1 MQMATQSLETHLT
14 TQCPQCATTLQ
25 ADIALL
31 QRSNGWARCGRC
43 HFLFDV
49 VNHAGI
55 PTLTPA
61 AEPAA
66 DPADSGDPP
75 ADTPNDA
82 TNLSD
87 LSDVTASDDVV
98 VDQLFE
104 KVVTGFDPALNTP
117 QGERIEAIDR
127 LPLVEPPPTANP
139 SASALWRAVLN
150 ILIGLLLLAL
160 AGQLLYLQRDHLQER
175 WPNASVQL
183 LRLCQP
189 VGCEVPLKRDLSA
202 VKIISSSVVQLSGGV
217 LQLNVVIENESTEPI
232 ETPEVW
238 LSLANADGIAFAA
251 QGFGPDDWRT
261 PSRRLDGETRY
272 ALVFEW
278 PLDVTESEQMR
289 QYATELRYSTKRP

>member
-1 MQMATQSLETHLT
+1 MQMATQSIETHLT

-49 VNHAGI
+49 VNHVGI

-61 AEPAA
+61 A
-66 DPADSGDPP
+66 DSADSGEAP
-75 ADTPNDA
+75 ADTPNES

-87 LSDVTASDDVV
+87 LSDVSASDDVV

-117 QGERIEAIDR
+117 QSERIEAIDR
-127 LPLVEPPPTANP
+127 LPLVEPPPIANP

-150 ILIGLLLLAL
+150 ILIGLLLFAL
-160 AGQLLYLQRDHLQER
+160 IGQLLYLQRDHLQER

-183 LRLCQP
+183 LSMCQP
-189 VGCEVPLKRDLSA
+189 VGCEVPLKRDLNA

-217 LQLNVVIENESTEPI
+217 LQLNVVIENGSTEPI

-261 PSRRLDGETRY
+261 PSRRLDSETRY

-289 QYATELRYSTKRP
+289 QYATELRYSTKKP

>member
-1 MQMATQSLETHLT
+1 MQMATQSIETHLT

-49 VNHAGI
+49 VNHVGI

-61 AEPAA
+61 AEPA
-66 DPADSGDPP
+66 DSGEAP
-75 ADTPNDA
+75 ADTPNES

-87 LSDVTASDDVV
+87 LSDVSASDDVV

-117 QGERIEAIDR
+117 QSERIEAIDR
-127 LPLVEPPPTANP
+127 LPLVEPPPIANP
-139 SASALWRAVLN
+139 SAGALWRAVLN
-150 ILIGLLLLAL
+150 ILIGLLLFAL
-160 AGQLLYLQRDHLQER
+160 IGQLLYLQRDHLQER

-217 LQLNVVIENESTEPI
+217 LQLNVVIENGSTEPI

-261 PSRRLDGETRY
+261 PSQRLDGETRY

-289 QYATELRYSTKRP
+289 QYATELRYSTKKP

>member
-1 MQMATQSLETHLT
+1 MQMATQSIETHLT

-49 VNHAGI
+49 VNHVGI

-61 AEPAA
+61 AEPA
-66 DPADSGDPP
+66 DSGEAP
-75 ADTPNDA
+75 ADTPNES

-87 LSDVTASDDVV
+87 LSDVSASDDVV

-117 QGERIEAIDR
+117 QSERIEAIDR
-127 LPLVEPPPTANP
+127 LPLVEPPPIANP

-150 ILIGLLLLAL
+150 ILIGLLLFAL
-160 AGQLLYLQRDHLQER
+160 IGQLLYLQRDHLQER

-183 LRLCQP
+183 LSMCQP
-189 VGCEVPLKRDLSA
+189 VGCEVPLKRDLNA

-217 LQLNVVIENESTEPI
+217 LQLNVVIENGSTEPI

-261 PSRRLDGETRY
+261 PSQRLDGETRY

-289 QYATELRYSTKRP
+289 QYATELRYSTKKP

>member
-1 MQMATQSLETHLT
+1 MQMATQSIETHLT

-49 VNHAGI
+49 VNHVGI

-61 AEPAA
+61 AEPA
-66 DPADSGDPP
+66 DSGEAP
-75 ADTPNDA
+75 ADTPNES

-87 LSDVTASDDVV
+87 LSDVSASDDVV

-117 QGERIEAIDR
+117 QSERIEAIDR
-127 LPLVEPPPTANP
+127 LPLVEPPPIANP

-150 ILIGLLLLAL
+150 ILIGLLLFAL
-160 AGQLLYLQRDHLQER
+160 IGQLLYLQRDHLHER

-183 LRLCQP
+183 LSMCQP
-189 VGCEVPLKRDLSA
+189 VGCEVPLKRDLNA

-217 LQLNVVIENESTEPI
+217 LQLNVVIENGSTEPI

-289 QYATELRYSTKRP
+289 QYATELRYSTKKP

>member
-1 MQMATQSLETHLT
+1 MQMATQSIENHLT

-49 VNHAGI
+49 VNHVGI

-61 AEPAA
+61 A
-66 DPADSGDPP
+66 DSADSGEAP
-75 ADTPNDA
+75 ADTPNES

-87 LSDVTASDDVV
+87 LSDVSASDDVV

-117 QGERIEAIDR
+117 QSERIEAIDR
-127 LPLVEPPPTANP
+127 LPLVEPPPIANP

-150 ILIGLLLLAL
+150 ILIGLLLFAL
-160 AGQLLYLQRDHLQER
+160 IGQLLYLQRDHLQER
-175 WPNASVQL
+175 WPDASVQL
-183 LRLCQP
+183 LSMCQP
-189 VGCEVPLKRDLSA
+189 VGCEVPLKRDLNA

-217 LQLNVVIENESTEPI
+217 LQLNVVIENGSTEPI

-261 PSRRLDGETRY
+261 PSQRLDGETRY

-289 QYATELRYSTKRP
+289 QYATELRYSTKKP

>member
-1 MQMATQSLETHLT
+1 MQMATQSIENHLT

-49 VNHAGI
+49 VNHVGI

-61 AEPAA
+61 AEPA
-66 DPADSGDPP
+66 DSGEAP
-75 ADTPNDA
+75 ADTPNES

-87 LSDVTASDDVV
+87 LSDVSASDDVV

-117 QGERIEAIDR
+117 QSERIEAIDR
-127 LPLVEPPPTANP
+127 LPLVEPPPIANP

-150 ILIGLLLLAL
+150 ILIGLLLFAL
-160 AGQLLYLQRDHLQER
+160 IGQLLYLQRDHLQER
-175 WPNASVQL
+175 WPDASVQL
-183 LRLCQP
+183 LSMCQP
-189 VGCEVPLKRDLSA
+189 VGCEVPLKRDLNA

-217 LQLNVVIENESTEPI
+217 LQLNVVIENGSTEPI

-261 PSRRLDGETRY
+261 PSRRLDSETRY

-289 QYATELRYSTKRP
+289 QYATELRYSTKKP

>member
-49 VNHAGI
+49 VNHVGI

-61 AEPAA
+61 AEPA
-66 DPADSGDPP
+66 DSGEAP
-75 ADTPNDA
+75 ADTPNES

-87 LSDVTASDDVV
+87 LSDVSASDDVV

-117 QGERIEAIDR
+117 QSERIEAIDR
-127 LPLVEPPPTANP
+127 LPLVEPPPIANP

-150 ILIGLLLLAL
+150 ILIGLLLFAL
-160 AGQLLYLQRDHLQER
+160 IGQLLYLQRDHLQER

-183 LRLCQP
+183 LSMCQP
-189 VGCEVPLKRDLSA
+189 VGCEVPLKRDLNA

-217 LQLNVVIENESTEPI
+217 LQLNVVIENGSTEPI

-261 PSRRLDGETRY
+261 PSRRLDSETRY

-278 PLDVTESEQMR
+278 PLDFTESEQMR
-289 QYATELRYSTKRP
+289 QYATELRYSTKKP

>member
-1 MQMATQSLETHLT
+1 MATQSPDTHLT

-49 VNHAGI
+49 VNHVGI

-61 AEPAA
+61 AEPA
-66 DPADSGDPP
+66 DSGEAP
-75 ADTPNDA
+75 ADTPNES

-87 LSDVTASDDVV
+87 LSDVSASDDVV

-117 QGERIEAIDR
+117 QSERIEAIDR
-127 LPLVEPPPTANP
+127 LPLVEPPPIANP

-160 AGQLLYLQRDHLQER
+160 IGQLLYLQRDHLQER

-183 LRLCQP
+183 LRMCQP
-189 VGCEVPLKRDLSA
+189 VGCEVPLKRDLNA

-217 LQLNVVIENESTEPI
+217 LQLNVVIENGSTEPI

-261 PSRRLDGETRY
+261 PSQRLDGETRY

-289 QYATELRYSTKRP
+289 QYATELRYSTKKP

>member
-1 MQMATQSLETHLT
+1 MA
-14 TQCPQCATTLQ
+14 
-25 ADIALL
+25 
-31 QRSNGWARCGRC
+31 
-43 HFLFDV
+43 
-49 VNHAGI
+49 
-55 PTLTPA
+55 
-61 AEPAA
+61 
-66 DPADSGDPP
+66 
-75 ADTPNDA
+75 
-82 TNLSD
+82 
-87 LSDVTASDDVV
+87 
-98 VDQLFE
+98 
-104 KVVTGFDPALNTP
+104 GFDPALNTP

-160 AGQLLYLQRDHLQER
+160 VGQLLYLQRDWLQER

-183 LRLCQP
+183 LKLCQP
-189 VGCEVPLKRDLSA
+189 VGCEVPLKRDLNA

-261 PSRRLDGETRY
+261 PSRRLDGGTRY

-289 QYATELRYSTKRP
+289 QYATELRYSTKKP

>member
-55 PTLTPA
+55 PTLTPTS
-61 AEPAA
+61 EPDATLA
-66 DPADSGDPP
+66 DPPSDPQN
-75 ADTPNDA
+75 AS

-87 LSDVTASDDVV
+87 LSDLTASDDVV
-98 VDQLFE
+98 VDKLFE

-127 LPLVEPPPTANP
+127 LPLVEPP
-139 SASALWRAVLN
+139 SAATPPNAALWRAVLN
-150 ILIGLLLLAL
+150 ILIGVLLVAL
-160 AGQLLYLQRDHLQER
+160 AGQFLYLQRDRLQAQ

-189 VGCEVPLKRDLSA
+189 IFCEVPLKRDLSV

-217 LQLNVVIENESTEPI
+217 LQLNVVIENESVEPI
-232 ETPEVW
+232 EIPEVW
-238 LSLANADGIAFAA
+238 LSLANAAGIVFAE
-251 QGFGPDDWRT
+251 QGFGPDDWRA

-289 QYATELRYSTKRP
+289 QYATGLRYSTKKP

>member
-1 MQMATQSLETHLT
+1 MQMATQSPDTHLT

-55 PTLTPA
+55 PTLTPTA
-61 AEPAA
+61 GPKA
-66 DPADSGDPP
+66 DHADPP
-75 ADTPNDA
+75 AKAPNESI
-82 TNLSD
+82 NLSD
-87 LSDVTASDDVV
+87 LSDVSVSDDVV
-98 VDQLFE
+98 VEQLFE

-117 QGERIEAIDR
+117 HGERIEAIDR
-127 LPLVEPPPTANP
+127 VPLVEPPPTADP
-139 SASALWRAVLN
+139 SASALWRAFLN
-150 ILIGLLLLAL
+150 ILIGLLLFAIV
-160 AGQLLYLQRDHLQER
+160 GQLLYLQRDRLQER
-175 WPNASVQL
+175 WPNATVQL

-189 VGCEVPLKRDLSA
+189 VGCEVPLKRDLNV
-202 VKIISSSVVQLSGGV
+202 VKIISSSVVHLSGGV

-232 ETPEVW
+232 EIPEVW
-238 LSLANADGIAFAA
+238 LSLANADGIVFAA

-261 PSRRLDGETRY
+261 PSRRLDGEMRY

-289 QYATELRYSTKRP
+289 RYATELRYSAKKP

>member
-49 VNHAGI
+49 VNHVGI

-61 AEPAA
+61 AEPA
-66 DPADSGDPP
+66 DSGEAP
-75 ADTPNDA
+75 ADTPNES

-87 LSDVTASDDVV
+87 LSDVSASDDVV

-117 QGERIEAIDR
+117 QSERIEAIDR
-127 LPLVEPPPTANP
+127 LPLVEPPPIANP

-150 ILIGLLLLAL
+150 ILIGLLLFAL
-160 AGQLLYLQRDHLQER
+160 IGQLLYLQRDHLQER
-175 WPNASVQL
+175 WPDASVQL
-183 LRLCQP
+183 LSMCQP
-189 VGCEVPLKRDLSA
+189 VGCEVPLKRDLNA

-217 LQLNVVIENESTEPI
+217 LQLNVVIENGSTEPI

-261 PSRRLDGETRY
+261 PSQRLDGETRY

-289 QYATELRYSTKRP
+289 QYATELRYSTKKP

>member
-49 VNHAGI
+49 VNHVGI

-61 AEPAA
+61 AEPA
-66 DPADSGDPP
+66 DSGEAP
-75 ADTPNDA
+75 ADTPNES

-87 LSDVTASDDVV
+87 LSDVSASDDVV

-117 QGERIEAIDR
+117 QSGRIEAIDR
-127 LPLVEPPPTANP
+127 LPLVEPPPIANP

-150 ILIGLLLLAL
+150 ILIGLLLFAL
-160 AGQLLYLQRDHLQER
+160 IGQLLYLQRDHLQER
-175 WPNASVQL
+175 WPDASVQL
-183 LRLCQP
+183 LSMCQP
-189 VGCEVPLKRDLSA
+189 VGCEVPLKRDLNA

-217 LQLNVVIENESTEPI
+217 LQLNVVIENGSTEPI

-261 PSRRLDGETRY
+261 PSQRLDGETRY

-289 QYATELRYSTKRP
+289 QYATELRYSTKKP

>member
-1 MQMATQSLETHLT
+1 MQMATQSIETHLT

-49 VNHAGI
+49 VNHVGI

-61 AEPAA
+61 AEPA
-66 DPADSGDPP
+66 DSGEAP
-75 ADTPNDA
+75 ADTPNES

-87 LSDVTASDDVV
+87 LSDVSASDDVV

-117 QGERIEAIDR
+117 QSERIEAIDR
-127 LPLVEPPPTANP
+127 LPLVEPPPIANP

-150 ILIGLLLLAL
+150 ILIGLLLFAL
-160 AGQLLYLQRDHLQER
+160 IGQVLYLQRDHLQER
-175 WPNASVQL
+175 WPDASVQL
-183 LRLCQP
+183 LSMCQP
-189 VGCEVPLKRDLSA
+189 VGCEVPLKRDLNA

-217 LQLNVVIENESTEPI
+217 LQLNVVIENGSTEPI

-261 PSRRLDGETRY
+261 PSQRLDGETRY

-289 QYATELRYSTKRP
+289 QYATELRYSTKKP

>member
-49 VNHAGI
+49 VNHVGI

-61 AEPAA
+61 AEPA
-66 DPADSGDPP
+66 DSGEAP
-75 ADTPNDA
+75 ADTPNES

-87 LSDVTASDDVV
+87 LSDVSASDDVV

-117 QGERIEAIDR
+117 QSERIEAIDR
-127 LPLVEPPPTANP
+127 LPLVEPPPIANP

-150 ILIGLLLLAL
+150 ILIGLLLFAL
-160 AGQLLYLQRDHLQER
+160 IGQLLYLQRDHLQER

-183 LRLCQP
+183 LRMCQP
-189 VGCEVPLKRDLSA
+189 VGCEVPLKRDLNA

-217 LQLNVVIENESTEPI
+217 LQLNVVIENGSTEPI

-261 PSRRLDGETRY
+261 PSRRLDSETRY

-278 PLDVTESEQMR
+278 PLDFTESEQMR
-289 QYATELRYSTKRP
+289 QYATELRYSTKKP

>member
-1 MQMATQSLETHLT
+1 MQMATQSIETHLT

-49 VNHAGI
+49 VNHVGI

-61 AEPAA
+61 A
-66 DPADSGDPP
+66 DSADSGEAP
-75 ADTPNDA
+75 ADTPNES

-87 LSDVTASDDVV
+87 LSDVSASDDVV

-117 QGERIEAIDR
+117 QSERIEAVDR
-127 LPLVEPPPTANP
+127 LPLVEPPPIANP

-150 ILIGLLLLAL
+150 ILIGLLLFAL
-160 AGQLLYLQRDHLQER
+160 IGQLLYLQRDHLQER
-175 WPNASVQL
+175 WPDASVQL
-183 LRLCQP
+183 LSMCQP
-189 VGCEVPLKRDLSA
+189 VGCEVPLKRDLNA

-217 LQLNVVIENESTEPI
+217 LQLNVVIENGSTEPI

-261 PSRRLDGETRY
+261 PSQRLDGETRY

-289 QYATELRYSTKRP
+289 QYATELRYSTKKP

>member
-49 VNHAGI
+49 VNHVGI

-61 AEPAA
+61 AEPA
-66 DPADSGDPP
+66 DSGEAPS
-75 ADTPNDA
+75 DTPNES

-87 LSDVTASDDVV
+87 LSDVSASDDVD

-117 QGERIEAIDR
+117 QSERIEAIDR
-127 LPLVEPPPTANP
+127 LPLVEPPPIANP

-160 AGQLLYLQRDHLQER
+160 IGQLLYLQRDHLQER

-183 LRLCQP
+183 LRMCQP
-189 VGCEVPLKRDLSA
+189 VGCEVPLKRDLNA

-217 LQLNVVIENESTEPI
+217 LQLNVVIENGSTEPI

-261 PSRRLDGETRY
+261 PSQRLDGETRY

-289 QYATELRYSTKRP
+289 QYATELRYSTKKP

>member
-1 MQMATQSLETHLT
+1 MQMATQSIETHLT

-49 VNHAGI
+49 VNHVGI

-61 AEPAA
+61 AEPA
-66 DPADSGDPP
+66 DSGEAP
-75 ADTPNDA
+75 ADTPNES

-87 LSDVTASDDVV
+87 LSDVSASDDVV

-117 QGERIEAIDR
+117 QSERIEAIDR
-127 LPLVEPPPTANP
+127 LPLVEPLPIANP
-139 SASALWRAVLN
+139 SAGALWRAVLN
-150 ILIGLLLLAL
+150 ILIGLLLFAL
-160 AGQLLYLQRDHLQER
+160 IGQLLYLQRDHLQKR
-175 WPNASVQL
+175 WPDASVQL
-183 LRLCQP
+183 LSMCQP
-189 VGCEVPLKRDLSA
+189 VGCEVPLKRDLNA

-217 LQLNVVIENESTEPI
+217 LQLNVVIENGSTEPI

-261 PSRRLDGETRY
+261 PSQRLDGETRY

-289 QYATELRYSTKRP
+289 QYATELRYSTKKP

>member
-1 MQMATQSLETHLT
+1 MQMATQSIENHLT

-49 VNHAGI
+49 VNHVGI

-61 AEPAA
+61 AEPA
-66 DPADSGDPP
+66 DSGEAP
-75 ADTPNDA
+75 ADTPNES

-87 LSDVTASDDVV
+87 LSDVSASDDVV

-117 QGERIEAIDR
+117 QSERIEAIDR
-127 LPLVEPPPTANP
+127 LPLVEPPPIANP

-150 ILIGLLLLAL
+150 ILIGLLLFAL
-160 AGQLLYLQRDHLQER
+160 IGQLLYLQRDHLQER

-183 LRLCQP
+183 LSMCQP
-189 VGCEVPLKRDLSA
+189 VGCEVPLKRDLNA

-217 LQLNVVIENESTEPI
+217 LQLNVVIENGSTEPI

-261 PSRRLDGETRY
+261 PSQRLDGETRY

-289 QYATELRYSTKRP
+289 QYATELRYSTKKP

>member
-1 MQMATQSLETHLT
+1 MQMATQSIETHLT

-49 VNHAGI
+49 VNHVGI

-61 AEPAA
+61 AEPA
-66 DPADSGDPP
+66 DSGEAP
-75 ADTPNDA
+75 ADTPNES

-87 LSDVTASDDVV
+87 LSDVSASDDVV

-117 QGERIEAIDR
+117 QSERIEAIDR
-127 LPLVEPPPTANP
+127 LPLVEPPPIANP

-150 ILIGLLLLAL
+150 ILIGLLLFAL
-160 AGQLLYLQRDHLQER
+160 IGQLLYLQRDHLQER
-175 WPNASVQL
+175 WPDASVQL
-183 LRLCQP
+183 LSMCQP
-189 VGCEVPLKRDLSA
+189 VGCEVPLKRDLNA

-217 LQLNVVIENESTEPI
+217 LQLNVVIENGSTEPI

-261 PSRRLDGETRY
+261 PSQRLDGETRY

-289 QYATELRYSTKRP
+289 QYATELRYSTKKP

>member
-1 MQMATQSLETHLT
+1 MATQSLETHLT

-55 PTLTPA
+55 PTLRPA
-61 AEPAA
+61 PESQTTAA
-66 DPADSGDPP
+66 DPLV
-75 ADTPNDA
+75 DTPNDS

-87 LSDVTASDDVV
+87 LSDVAASDDVV

-104 KVVTGFDPALNTP
+104 KVVTGFDPALSAP
-117 QGERIEAIDR
+117 GGERIEAIDR
-127 LPLVEPPPTANP
+127 LPLVDPPSTVSSSVA
-139 SASALWRAVLN
+139 ALWRAVLN
-150 ILIGLLLLAL
+150 ILIGLLLVLL
-160 AGQLLYLQRDHLQER
+160 TGQLLYLQRDRLRTE

-183 LRLCQP
+183 LKLCQP
-189 VGCEVPLKRDLSA
+189 LGCEVPLKRDLNA
-202 VKIISSSVVQLSGGV
+202 VKIISTSVVQLSGGV
-217 LQLNVVIENESTEPI
+217 LQLNVVIQNESTEPI
-232 ETPEVW
+232 ETPEIW
-238 LSLANADGIAFAA
+238 LSLANAEGIAFAE
-251 QGFGPDDWRT
+251 QGFGPDDWRI
-261 PSRRLDGETRY
+261 PSQRLDGETRY

>member
-1 MQMATQSLETHLT
+1 
-14 TQCPQCATTLQ
+14 
-25 ADIALL
+25 L

-49 VNHAGI
+49 VNHVGI

-61 AEPAA
+61 AEPA
-66 DPADSGDPP
+66 DSGEAP
-75 ADTPNDA
+75 ADTPNES

-87 LSDVTASDDVV
+87 LSDVSASDDVV

-117 QGERIEAIDR
+117 QSERIEAIDR
-127 LPLVEPPPTANP
+127 LPLVEPPPIANP

-150 ILIGLLLLAL
+150 ILIGLLLFAL
-160 AGQLLYLQRDHLQER
+160 IGQLLYLQRDHLQER
-175 WPNASVQL
+175 WPDASVQL
-183 LRLCQP
+183 LSMCQP
-189 VGCEVPLKRDLSA
+189 VGCEVPLKRDLNA

-217 LQLNVVIENESTEPI
+217 LQLNVVIENGSTEPI

-261 PSRRLDGETRY
+261 PSQRLDGETRY

-289 QYATELRYSTKRP
+289 QYATELRYSTKKP

>member
-1 MQMATQSLETHLT
+1 MQMATQSLEAHLT

-49 VNHAGI
+49 VNHVGI

-61 AEPAA
+61 AEPA
-66 DPADSGDPP
+66 DSGEAP
-75 ADTPNDA
+75 ADTPNES

-87 LSDVTASDDVV
+87 LSDVSASDDVV

-117 QGERIEAIDR
+117 QSERIEAIDR
-127 LPLVEPPPTANP
+127 LPLVEPPPIANP
-139 SASALWRAVLN
+139 SAGALWRAVLN
-150 ILIGLLLLAL
+150 ILIGLLLFAL
-160 AGQLLYLQRDHLQER
+160 IGQLLYLQRDHLQER

-183 LRLCQP
+183 LSMCQP
-189 VGCEVPLKRDLSA
+189 VGCEVPLKRDLNA

-217 LQLNVVIENESTEPI
+217 LQLNVVIENGSTEPI

-261 PSRRLDGETRY
+261 PSQRLDGETRY

-289 QYATELRYSTKRP
+289 QYATELRYSTKKP

>member
-49 VNHAGI
+49 VNHVGI

-61 AEPAA
+61 AEPA
-66 DPADSGDPP
+66 DSGEAP
-75 ADTPNDA
+75 ADTPNES

-87 LSDVTASDDVV
+87 LSDVSASDDVV

-117 QGERIEAIDR
+117 QSERIEAIDR
-127 LPLVEPPPTANP
+127 LPLVEPPPIANP

-150 ILIGLLLLAL
+150 ILIGLLLFAL
-160 AGQLLYLQRDHLQER
+160 IGQLLYLQRDHLQER

-183 LRLCQP
+183 LRMCQP
-189 VGCEVPLKRDLSA
+189 VGCEVPLKRDLDA

-217 LQLNVVIENESTEPI
+217 LQLNVVIENGSTEPI

-261 PSRRLDGETRY
+261 PSQRLDGETRY

-278 PLDVTESEQMR
+278 PLDFTESEQMR
-289 QYATELRYSTKRP
+289 QYATELRYSTKKP

>member
-49 VNHAGI
+49 VNHVGI

-61 AEPAA
+61 A
-66 DPADSGDPP
+66 DSADSGEAP
-75 ADTPNDA
+75 ADTPNES

-87 LSDVTASDDVV
+87 LSDVSASDDVV

-117 QGERIEAIDR
+117 QSERIEAIDR
-127 LPLVEPPPTANP
+127 LPLVEPPPIANP

-150 ILIGLLLLAL
+150 ILIGLLLFAL
-160 AGQLLYLQRDHLQER
+160 IGQLLYLQRDHLQER
-175 WPNASVQL
+175 WPDASVQL
-183 LRLCQP
+183 LSMCQP
-189 VGCEVPLKRDLSA
+189 VGCEVPLKRDLNA

-217 LQLNVVIENESTEPI
+217 LQLNVVIENGSTEPI

-261 PSRRLDGETRY
+261 PSQRLDGETRY

-289 QYATELRYSTKRP
+289 QYATELRYSTKKP

>member
-1 MQMATQSLETHLT
+1 MQMATQSLETQLT

-49 VNHAGI
+49 VNHVGI

-61 AEPAA
+61 AEPA
-66 DPADSGDPP
+66 DSGEAP
-75 ADTPNDA
+75 ADTPNES

-87 LSDVTASDDVV
+87 LSDVSASDDVV

-117 QGERIEAIDR
+117 QSERIEAIDR
-127 LPLVEPPPTANP
+127 LPLVEPPPIANP

-150 ILIGLLLLAL
+150 ILIGLLLFAL
-160 AGQLLYLQRDHLQER
+160 IGQLLYLQRDHLQER
-175 WPNASVQL
+175 WPDASVQL
-183 LRLCQP
+183 LSMCQP
-189 VGCEVPLKRDLSA
+189 VGCEVPLKRDLNA

-217 LQLNVVIENESTEPI
+217 LQLNVVIENGSTEPI

-261 PSRRLDGETRY
+261 PSQRLDGETRY

-289 QYATELRYSTKRP
+289 QYATELRYSTKKP

>member
-1 MQMATQSLETHLT
+1 MQMATQSIETHLT

-49 VNHAGI
+49 VNHVGI

-61 AEPAA
+61 AEPA
-66 DPADSGDPP
+66 DSGEAP
-75 ADTPNDA
+75 ADTPNES

-87 LSDVTASDDVV
+87 LSDVSASDDVV

-117 QGERIEAIDR
+117 QSERIEAIDR
-127 LPLVEPPPTANP
+127 LPLVEPPPIANP

-150 ILIGLLLLAL
+150 ILIGLLLFAL
-160 AGQLLYLQRDHLQER
+160 IGQLLYLQRDHLQER

-183 LRLCQP
+183 LRMCQP
-189 VGCEVPLKRDLSA
+189 VGCEVPLKRDLDA

-217 LQLNVVIENESTEPI
+217 LQLNVVIENGSTEPI

-261 PSRRLDGETRY
+261 PSQRLDGETRY

-289 QYATELRYSTKRP
+289 QYATELRYSTKKP

>member
-49 VNHAGI
+49 VNHVGI

-61 AEPAA
+61 AEPA
-66 DPADSGDPP
+66 DSGEAP
-75 ADTPNDA
+75 ADTPNES

-87 LSDVTASDDVV
+87 LSDVSASDDVV

-117 QGERIEAIDR
+117 QSERIEAIDR
-127 LPLVEPPPTANP
+127 LPLVEPPPIANP

-160 AGQLLYLQRDHLQER
+160 IGQLLYLQRDHLQER

-183 LRLCQP
+183 LRMCQP
-189 VGCEVPLKRDLSA
+189 VGCEVPLKRDLNA

-217 LQLNVVIENESTEPI
+217 LQLNVVIENGSTEPI

-261 PSRRLDGETRY
+261 PSRRLDSETRY
-272 ALVFEW
+272 ALVFER

-289 QYATELRYSTKRP
+289 QYATELRYSTKKP

>member
-1 MQMATQSLETHLT
+1 MQMATQSIETHLT

-49 VNHAGI
+49 VNHVGI

-61 AEPAA
+61 AEPA
-66 DPADSGDPP
+66 DSGEAP
-75 ADTPNDA
+75 ADTPNES

-87 LSDVTASDDVV
+87 LSDVSASDDVV

-117 QGERIEAIDR
+117 QSERIEAIDR
-127 LPLVEPPPTANP
+127 LPLVEPPPIANP

-150 ILIGLLLLAL
+150 ILIGLLLFAL
-160 AGQLLYLQRDHLQER
+160 IGQLLYLQRDHLQER

-183 LRLCQP
+183 LSMCQP
-189 VGCEVPLKRDLSA
+189 VGCEVPLKRDLNA

-217 LQLNVVIENESTEPI
+217 LQLNVVIENGSTEPI

-261 PSRRLDGETRY
+261 PSRRLDSETRY

-289 QYATELRYSTKRP
+289 QYATELRYSTKKP

>member
-49 VNHAGI
+49 VNHVGI

-61 AEPAA
+61 AEPA
-66 DPADSGDPP
+66 DSGEAP
-75 ADTPNDA
+75 ADTPNES

-87 LSDVTASDDVV
+87 LSDVSASDDVV

-117 QGERIEAIDR
+117 QSERIEAIDR
-127 LPLVEPPPTANP
+127 LPLVEPPPIANP

-150 ILIGLLLLAL
+150 ILIGLLLFAL
-160 AGQLLYLQRDHLQER
+160 IGQLLYLQRDHLQER

-183 LRLCQP
+183 LSMCQP
-189 VGCEVPLKRDLSA
+189 VGCEVPLKRDLNA

-217 LQLNVVIENESTEPI
+217 LQLNVVIENGSTEPI

-238 LSLANADGIAFAA
+238 LSLVNADGIAFAA

-261 PSRRLDGETRY
+261 PSQRLDGETRY

-289 QYATELRYSTKRP
+289 QYATELRYSTKKP

>member
-14 TQCPQCATTLQ
+14 TQCPQCATALQ

-55 PTLTPA
+55 PTLTPT
-61 AEPAA
+61 AEPEK
-66 DPADSGDPP
+66 DPDDPP
-75 ADTPNDA
+75 ADAPNDS

-87 LSDVTASDDVV
+87 LSDVSASDDVV

-104 KVVTGFDPALNTP
+104 KVVAGFDPALNTP

-139 SASALWRAVLN
+139 SASALWRAVMN

-160 AGQLLYLQRDHLQER
+160 VGQLLYLQRDWLQER

-183 LRLCQP
+183 LKLCQP
-189 VGCEVPLKRDLSA
+189 VGCEVPLKRDLNA

-261 PSRRLDGETRY
+261 PSRRLDGGTRY

-289 QYATELRYSTKRP
+289 QYATELRYSTKKP

>member
-1 MQMATQSLETHLT
+1 MQMATQSIETHLT

-49 VNHAGI
+49 VNHVGI

-61 AEPAA
+61 AEPA
-66 DPADSGDPP
+66 DSGEAP
-75 ADTPNDA
+75 ADTPNES

-87 LSDVTASDDVV
+87 LSDVSASDDVV

-117 QGERIEAIDR
+117 QSERIEAVDR
-127 LPLVEPPPTANP
+127 LPLVEPPPIANP

-150 ILIGLLLLAL
+150 ILIGLLLFAL
-160 AGQLLYLQRDHLQER
+160 IGQLLYLQRDHLQER
-175 WPNASVQL
+175 WPDASVQL
-183 LRLCQP
+183 LSMCQP
-189 VGCEVPLKRDLSA
+189 VGCEVPLKRDLNA

-217 LQLNVVIENESTEPI
+217 LQLNVVIENGSTEPI

-261 PSRRLDGETRY
+261 PSQRLDGETRY

-289 QYATELRYSTKRP
+289 QYATELRYSTKKP